1 MDSKEELRYL
11 IKLLQDSAA
20 WRLSEGDDR
29 SPLEI
34 EVDSRIN
41 ALLGEPDEV
50 EEDGRKHNLPKES
63 NRIRITLNGK
73 KTWANRE
80 DCVQVPCKNSKT
92 GFKWVLKDFQVGA
105 DSVVVEAENVVD
117 GADSLPV
124 EAGQVLD

>member
-50 EEDGRKHNLPKES
+50 KEDGRKHNSPKDA

-92 GFKWVLKDFQVGA
+92 GFKWALKDFQVGA
-105 DSVVVEAENVVD
+105 DSVVVERQDVVD
-117 GADSLPV
+117 GADGSTA
-124 EAGQVLD
+124 EA